1 MTMEITKQKNRNGIL
16 KVSVFIFLFLFI
28 ALTPALADR
37 FRSITSGIFNY
48 YFDET
53 FRLDS
58 EEVFLVRILPKFS
71 MKAEVGRADL
81 PDGRYSHSF
90 GLGPIINV
98 TDNFYMDSVYAL
110 TINSNKEFAHKI
122 DINFTQETDESV
134 ISFGVRY
141 HLYLANDYYYLPSI
155 SGAITPLPQLRLFSK
170 LFFSWDQDEKVSG
183 SLWSEA
189 RWSFTPLFAAQAGF
203 TISYTDAFG
212 YSIITGFTFSFT
224 RKISLKYFFQYLS
237 NTVVYGDAPEEK
249 NGIGNGL
256 IFDIRF

>member
-1 MTMEITKQKNRNGIL
+1 MLIT
-16 KVSVFIFLFLFI
+16 
-28 ALTPALADR
+28 LTPAAADR

-53 FRLDS
+53 FRFDS
-58 EEVFLVRILPKFS
+58 EEVFLVRILPRFS
-71 MKAEVGRADL
+71 MKAEIARTDL
-81 PDGRYSHSF
+81 PDEQFSHSF
-90 GLGPIINV
+90 GLGPIINF
-98 TDNFYMDSVYAL
+98 TDNFYMDSTYAL
-110 TINSNKEFAHKI
+110 RINSNEEFSHKI

-134 ISFGVRY
+134 ISFGFRGHY
-141 HLYLANDYYYLPSI
+141 YLTNVYYYYLPSV

-170 LFFSWDQDEKVSG
+170 LFFSWDRYEEVSG
-183 SLWSEA
+183 SMWSEA

-212 YSIITGFTFSFT
+212 YSLITGFTFSFT
-224 RKISLKYFFQYLS
+224 KNISLKYIFQYLS
-237 NTVVYGDAPEEK
+237 NTVVYNDVPEEK